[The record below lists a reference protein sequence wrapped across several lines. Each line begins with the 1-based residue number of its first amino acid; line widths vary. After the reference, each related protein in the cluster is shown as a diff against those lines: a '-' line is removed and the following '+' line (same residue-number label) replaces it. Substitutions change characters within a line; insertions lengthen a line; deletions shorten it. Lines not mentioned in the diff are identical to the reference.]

1 MGVPQPGL
9 TWGLKRSFVAY
20 VSRLRDGGC
29 GAKDGGSVVDGSFFH
44 FEPSDPDHA
53 GSDHADPEHASAGA
67 SALAQDPASMR
78 AADRSDAEAA
88 PAGSGTEP
96 AGNAPVVTEDVLCFQ
111 GDVRLVGHAG
121 LLFVML
127 KDPWV
132 EFTSDGA
139 VLSVVDVEHWPDT
152 SRRMPL
158 ATLEP
163 VAPVT
168 TQTLR
173 VWSDVPAKL
182 TEQGVELFNEQYAAG
197 QPLDPVT
204 FAVPIE

>member
-1 MGVPQPGL
+1 MGVPEQGL

-44 FEPSDPDHA
+44 FEPA
-53 GSDHADPEHASAGA
+53 GPAD
-67 SALAQDPASMR
+67 
-78 AADRSDAEAA
+78 
-88 PAGSGTEP
+88 GS
-96 AGNAPVVTEDVLCFQ
+96 VVRFQ

-152 SRRMPL
+152 SQRMPL

-163 VAPVT
+163 AEPVT
-168 TQTLR
+168 AEGLR

-204 FAVPIE
+204 FAVPAE

>member
-1 MGVPQPGL
+1 MDVGRPGL

-44 FEPSDPDHA
+44 FEPA
-53 GSDHADPEHASAGA
+53 VGEGAAGA
-67 SALAQDPASMR
+67 SGTGS
-78 AADRSDAEAA
+78 AAHAA
-88 PAGSGTEP
+88 G
-96 AGNAPVVTEDVLCFQ
+96 DVLRFQ

-132 EFTSDGA
+132 EFTPDGA
-139 VLSVVDVEHWPDT
+139 VLTVVDVEHWPDT
-152 SRRMPL
+152 SVRMPL

-163 VAPVT
+163 ADPVAD
-168 TQTLR
+168 QGLR
-173 VWSDVPAKL
+173 VWSGVPARL
-182 TEQGVELFNEQYAAG
+182 TEQGVELFDEQYAAG
-197 QPLDPVT
+197 LPLDPVT
-204 FAVPIE
+204 FAVPVE

>member
-29 GAKDGGSVVDGSFFH
+29 GAKDGGSVVDGSYFH
-44 FEPSDPDHA
+44 FEPA
-53 GSDHADPEHASAGA
+53 G
-67 SALAQDPASMR
+67 
-78 AADRSDAEAA
+78 
-88 PAGSGTEP
+88 PAGSAQHSVVDATP
-96 AGNAPVVTEDVLCFQ
+96 ATPTSTRQAATSQAGSSQAASPAAVSSDVLRFQ

-132 EFTSDGA
+132 EFTPDGA
-139 VLSVVDVEHWPDT
+139 VLTVVDVEHWPDT
-152 SRRMPL
+152 SMRMPL
-158 ATLEP
+158 AVLEP
-163 VAPVT
+163 AEPVDG
-168 TQTLR
+168 QGVR
-173 VWSDVPAKL
+173 VWADVPARL

-204 FAVPIE
+204 FAAPAE

>member
-1 MGVPQPGL
+1 MGVPQAGL

-44 FEPSDPDHA
+44 FEPAEPA
-53 GSDHADPEHASAGA
+53 AAAVG
-67 SALAQDPASMR
+67 DPASPGGASVGS
-78 AADRSDAEAA
+78 AAAQPDAPAPQ
-88 PAGSGTEP
+88 PAGSAAAASTGD
-96 AGNAPVVTEDVLCFQ
+96 DVLRFR

-132 EFTSDGA
+132 EFTSAGA
-139 VLSVVDVEHWPDT
+139 VLTVVDVEHWPDT
-152 SRRMPL
+152 SMRMPL

-163 VAPVT
+163 AESVT
-168 TQTLR
+168 GEGLR
-173 VWSDVPAKL
+173 MWSDVPARL
-182 TEQGVELFNEQYAAG
+182 TEQGVELFNEQYPAG

-204 FAVPIE
+204 FAVPVE

>member
-44 FEPSDPDHA
+44 FEPVEA
-53 GSDHADPEHASAGA
+53 VAAVG
-67 SALAQDPASMR
+67 DPAQGTAVR
-78 AADRSDAEAA
+78 PVAAQPDGPVPQ
-88 PAGSGTEP
+88 PADSAVPSTGD
-96 AGNAPVVTEDVLCFQ
+96 DVLRFR

-132 EFTSDGA
+132 EFTSGGA
-139 VLSVVDVEHWPDT
+139 VLTVVDVEHWPDT
-152 SRRMPL
+152 SMRMPL

-163 VAPVT
+163 TEPVT
-168 TQTLR
+168 GQGLR
-173 VWSDVPAKL
+173 VWSDVPARL
-182 TEQGVELFNEQYAAG
+182 TEQGVELFNEQYPAG
-197 QPLDPVT
+197 QPFDPVT
-204 FAVPIE
+204 FAVPAG